1 MKTISITTN
10 SPQQTY
16 YLAQTIGRLIAVGSV
31 IAAYGGLGMGKT
43 LFAQGLAKGIN
54 ITENVV
60 SPTFIF
66 FSDYQGDKPFCHID
80 AYRTEDLEQ
89 EDIEQIGF
97 SECFTK
103 QKVTFIE
110 WPLFIEYLLPTDTIK
125 MTISREDE
133 SNELSRRL
141 QFRFDERHHPWLVT
155 ALERY
160 LAAKENNK

>member
-10 SPQQTY
+10 SPPQTY
-16 YLAQTIGRLIAVGSV
+16 YLAQTIGRLIPVGSV

-43 LFAQGLAKGIN
+43 LFAQGLAKGMN

-141 QFRFDERHHPWLVT
+141 QFRFDEQQHSWLVT
-155 ALERY
+155 ALEQY

>member
-10 SPQQTY
+10 SPRQTFS
-16 YLAQTIGRLIAVGSV
+16 LAQTIGKLMPRGSV

-43 LFAQGLAKGIN
+43 LFAQGLAKGLN
-54 ITENVV
+54 IKENVV

-66 FSDYQGDKPFCHID
+66 FCDYQGDKPFCHID
-80 AYRTEDLEQ
+80 AYRTEDLER

-97 SECFTK
+97 GECFTK

-110 WPLFIEYLLPTDTIK
+110 WPLFIEYLLPVDTIK

-133 SNELSRRL
+133 SDEQSRRL
-141 QFRFDERHHPWLVT
+141 QFRFDERQNQWLVT
-155 ALERY
+155 ALEQY
-160 LAAKENNK
+160 LAAKENSK